1 LRKNWKSG
9 PPPIKLIQGETMTK
23 IKEMTGNPLK
33 RALAF
38 GQSFW
43 YDGLIG
49 KDDFEKMIRE
59 DGIRGATTNPAIFEK
74 SIATGEYDAAI
85 RKMASK
91 SEAEIYKAI
100 AVEKVKSVCDFFMPL
115 YVETRGTDGFVSIE
129 VSPLLAYDT
138 AGTIEEARELYRLV
152 DRKNVMIKIPAT
164 REGLPAIKIVIADG
178 IHVNVTLIFSVERY
192 RDVMRAFIQGLEERL
207 AQGKP
212 VDGIASVASFFV
224 SRVDSAIDKTLQDRI
239 TQTET
244 AGEKSRLS
252 DLLGKAAIA
261 NSKLAYAAYTEVF
274 GGSAFKGL
282 RQKGA
287 QAQRPLWASTGT
299 KNPLY
304 SDVLYVEELIGENTV
319 NTMPPPTMDAYRDH
333 GNPASRLE
341 FGMDEAR
348 KVLADVKAQGV
359 ELSQVTESLEK
370 AGVESF
376 ADSFKKIIQMIGA
389 KTK

>member
-1 LRKNWKSG
+1 
-9 PPPIKLIQGETMTK
+9 MTK
-23 IKEMTGNPLK
+23 TNEMTGNPLK
-33 RALAF
+33 RASRF

-59 DGIRGATTNPAIFEK
+59 DGVRGATTNPTIFEK
-74 SIATGEYDAAI
+74 SLATGEYDAAI
-85 RKMASK
+85 RKMVSTP
-91 SEAEIYKAI
+91 ETEIYKTL
-100 AVEKVKSVCDFFMPL
+100 AVSKVKLVCDLFMPV
-115 YVETRGTDGFVSIE
+115 YAQTRGTDGFVSIE
-129 VSPLLAYDT
+129 VNPLLAYDT

-152 DRKNVMIKIPAT
+152 DRKNVMIKVPAT
-164 REGLPAIKIVIADG
+164 QEGLPAIKTLIADG
-178 IHVNVTLIFSVERY
+178 IHVNVTLIFSVARY
-192 RDVMRAFIQGLEERL
+192 REVMQAYIQGLEERL

-224 SRVDSAIDKTLQDRI
+224 SRVDSSIDKILQDKI
-239 TQTET
+239 TQSATNTEKC
-244 AGEKSRLS
+244 ELS

-261 NSKLAYAAYTEVF
+261 NSKLAYEAYLEVF
-274 GGSAFKGL
+274 GGSAFKAL

-319 NTMPPPTMDAYRDH
+319 NTMPPATMDAYRDH
-333 GNPASRLE
+333 GNPAARLE
-341 FGMDEAR
+341 SGMNEAR
-348 KVLADVKAQGV
+348 GALANVKAQGID
-359 ELSQVTESLEK
+359 LTQITESLEK

-376 ADSFKKIIQMIGA
+376 AESFKKIIQMIGA
-389 KTK
+389 KKK